1 VTMGPLKVSLIHR
14 NKKCFQNYNRLR
26 YQLAYDLNAEKASV
40 AFEIIPVLLTLNEVD
55 LPGYVQGGEVACGV
69 YGIGS
74 SYHLRRVIQ
83 DYFPEARRRQI
94 PYQRY
99 LIKRPMVE
107 SLFLLGSIGT
117 IAQTDGSDFDFWVC
131 VDGARFSPR
140 QFEKL
145 YEKTQLIAQ
154 WCKSTFSMDVH
165 FFILEL
171 EKIRANDFGKVD
183 AECAGS
189 SQKEFLKEECY
200 RTMLLVSGKIP
211 FWWVVPSGASRQTYE
226 ESWDWMAKEAPL
238 DFLDFV
244 DLGYLTDIPKTEFMG
259 NALWQLS
266 KGIKD
271 PFKALLKMGMME
283 VYLSDS
289 FEGPLFC
296 DVLKERVLSGCNH
309 LQDLDPYLLMFEK
322 VLRFYGTW
330 SSPHYRALMQRAF
343 YLKAD
348 PKITRTKVKTSGG
361 DYKVEV
367 FRGLMEDWVWSL
379 DHVEDLN
386 QVANWS
392 YGRQSQ
398 FSAEINQY
406 FFSTY
411 RALSETLQL
420 TEKQAIEDDDLT
432 ILGRKLLVLFGR
444 RRNKLKLTPFLSS
457 KRLILGRC
465 IFQYE
470 AEKTRKK
477 RWVIHDASW
486 YPAEQGKKRTRIFS
500 AESVVRAAAWLVY
513 NGLYDFHR
521 TAIEMLPNASGVRMS
536 DLEHLLKHLE
546 SFFQPAIYECAEGV
560 QLGREVLRDR
570 ILVTIDMEEMT
581 KLKGP
586 RTLDLVYKNTWGEMF
601 TETYPFEQGMN
612 VLKGYAE
619 ELYRSDLPG
628 AEGAIRI
635 HIPSSAQDTDL
646 APTIYLTLRQD
657 LGLENPVETLHY
669 RSSLSSAAL
678 GVMT

>member
-1 VTMGPLKVSLIHR
+1 MGPLNVSLIHR

-40 AFEIIPVLLTLNEVD
+40 AFEIIPVLMTLNEVD
-55 LPGYVQGGEVACGV
+55 LPGYVQGGETACGV

-99 LIKRPMVE
+99 LIKRPMVD

-131 VDGARFSPR
+131 VDGDRFSRR

-145 YEKTQLIAQ
+145 GEKTRLIAQ
-154 WCKSTFSMDVH
+154 WCKATFSMDIH

-171 EKIRANDFGKVD
+171 EKIRVNDFGKVD

-189 SQKEFLKEECY
+189 SQKAFLKEECY

-211 FWWVVPSGASRQTYE
+211 FWWVIPSSASRQTYV
-226 ESWDWMAKEAPL
+226 ESWDRMAEEAPL
-238 DFLDFV
+238 DFPDFV
-244 DLGYLTDIPKTEFMG
+244 DLGYLMDIPKTEFMG

-283 VYLSDS
+283 FYLSES
-289 FEGPLFC
+289 FEGPLLC
-296 DVLKERVLSGCNH
+296 DVLKERVLSGCSH
-309 LQDLDPYLLMFEK
+309 LRDLDPYLLMFDK
-322 VLRFYGTW
+322 VLHFYGARRTRRF
-330 SSPHYRALMQRAF
+330 STLMQKAF

-367 FRGLMEDWVWSL
+367 FGELMEDWTWPL

-392 YGRQSQ
+392 YARQSQ

-457 KRLILGRC
+457 KRLILERC
-465 IFQYE
+465 VFQYE

-486 YPAEQGKKRTRIFS
+486 YPTEKGNKRSRIFS
-500 AESVVRAAAWLVY
+500 AESIVRAAAWLVY
-513 NGLYDFHR
+513 NGLFEFHR
-521 TAIEMLPNASGVRMS
+521 TTVEMVPNASGVRMS
-536 DLEHLLKHLE
+536 DLEHLLKHLQ
-546 SFFQPAIYECAEGV
+546 SFFQPAICEWDDGV
-560 QLGREVLRDR
+560 QLKRDVLRDL

-581 KLKGP
+581 KLRGP
-586 RTLDLVYKNTWGEMF
+586 RTMDLVYKNTWGEMF

-635 HIPSSAQDTDL
+635 HIPSSVQDTDL

-657 LGLENPVETLHY
+657 LGLENSMGKLYY
-669 RSSLSSAAL
+669 RSPLGSAAL
-678 GVMT
+678 GGMG